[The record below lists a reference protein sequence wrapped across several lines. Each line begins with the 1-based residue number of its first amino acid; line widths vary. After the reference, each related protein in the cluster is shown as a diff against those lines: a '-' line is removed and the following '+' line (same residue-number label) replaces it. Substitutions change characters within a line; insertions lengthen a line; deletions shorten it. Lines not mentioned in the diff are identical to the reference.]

1 MRVGLLLL
9 FLLLSMATG
18 GCQKG
23 TDPQAVSH
31 ASVSYEEAT
40 KLFQARKFEEA
51 AAAYA
56 SAMRGGVLNVDS
68 YCDAATR
75 RAECLARLGQFDE
88 AHQLL
93 QDMEKGAPNL
103 ADVHITR
110 CFVFEKQGNA
120 SQANDQLRL
129 AHQYDS
135 AIPRIA
141 E

>member
-1 MRVGLLLL
+1 MRVKLLLL
-9 FLLLSMATG
+9 LWLLSAVTA

-56 SAMRGGVLNVDS
+56 AAMSGGVLNVDS

-75 RAECLARLGQFDE
+75 RAECLARQGQFDQ

-110 CFVFEKQGNA
+110 CFVFEKQGKA
-120 SQANDQLRL
+120 SEANDQLRL
-129 AHQYDS
+129 ARQYDP
-135 AIPRIA
+135 AIEKIA